1 MPFARVMAEQGMATP
16 DALANSMRQ
25 AVGDLDATLT
35 DGEETLRAAEKLL
48 DQVLDGA
55 CEARESALDL
65 LAVDALVTRA
75 MQIAARDPESL
86 AEFPEKAMK
95 RIATR

>member
-1 MPFARVMAEQGMATP
+1 
-16 DALANSMRQ
+16 MRR
-25 AVGDLDATLT
+25 AVGDLEATLT
-35 DGEETLRAAEKLL
+35 EVDETLRAAETLL

-55 CEARESALDL
+55 CESRESALDL

-86 AEFPEKAMK
+86 AELPEKAMK